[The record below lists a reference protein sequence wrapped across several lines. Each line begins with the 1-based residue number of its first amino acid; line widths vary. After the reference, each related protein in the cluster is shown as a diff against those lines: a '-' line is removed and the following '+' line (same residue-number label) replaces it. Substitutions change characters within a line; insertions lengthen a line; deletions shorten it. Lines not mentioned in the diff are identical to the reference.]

1 MRTFS
6 SLIGRQVV
14 TESGLDLGRCHDLKA
29 AGAGNRLEVTALCVG
44 RSGYLDRLGIRN
56 RRHDE
61 VTWSSVVRIEG
72 DRIIVRDPGVTS

>member
-6 SLIGRQVV
+6 SLVGRRVV

-29 AGAGNRLEVTALCVG
+29 TLDRSRLEVTALCVG
-44 RSGYLDRLGIRN
+44 RAGYLDRLGIPR

-61 VTWSSVVRIEG
+61 VAWSAVIRITG
-72 DRIIVRDPGVTS
+72 DQITVRDP